1 MSQPDPLETVRRAA
15 RQAVLARRRRDE
27 AIRAAHKA
35 GCSLRQI
42 GAAAGIT
49 HPRVL
54 AIVREAERKS

>member
-1 MSQPDPLETVRRAA
+1 MTDPDPLETVRRAA
-15 RQAVLARRRRDE
+15 RQAVLARRRRDD

-35 GCSLRQI
+35 GCSLRRI

-54 AIVREAERKS
+54 VIVREAERKS